1 MSLCLQSIQ
10 SKFCLLTCDAVN
22 YIGDGLRG
30 LGSKFIK
37 SSEMLTSCS
46 ECPTLFI
53 DADTVRFFILILF
66 FPPNKLSVVEKYFT
80 KPFPQIMSYGLL
92 EKMKFSVL
100 ELQEYVDTYNNK
112 KEAALSVRTFLFY
125 F

>member
-1 MSLCLQSIQ
+1 MSLFLQSIQ
-10 SKFCLLTCDAVN
+10 SKFCLLTGDAVN

-53 DADTVRFFILILF
+53 DADTVR
-66 FPPNKLSVVEKYFT
+66 KLTFSKKVV
-80 KPFPQIMSYGLL
+80 SY
-92 EKMKFSVL
+92 
-100 ELQEYVDTYNNK
+100 
-112 KEAALSVRTFLFY
+112 
-125 F
+125 